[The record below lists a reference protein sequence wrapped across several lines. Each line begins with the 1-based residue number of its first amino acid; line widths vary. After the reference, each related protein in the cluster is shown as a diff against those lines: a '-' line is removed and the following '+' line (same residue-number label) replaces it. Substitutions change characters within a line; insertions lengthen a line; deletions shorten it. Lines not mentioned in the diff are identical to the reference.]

1 MFLTGVPS
9 RLLLHSTPCQQRD
22 HLSAS
27 HKLTTA
33 ASWGSQ
39 LLQDNPC
46 QSHPGALPA
55 SLQSQPATWLPLYP
69 VGWSR
74 CHLQKT
80 LSVLAKINFYTEPLS
95 LGLKVWD
102 VLGSSSF
109 RQFAYFVRIVS
120 LAGRLRCFYNQK
132 FDLNRPEHYLE
143 RKQLNLNFRIQ
154 IHTKHTEFFSSYT
167 AESEQEKNQ
176 CEHGVSNS
184 SPRTNKSSKQK

>member
-1 MFLTGVPS
+1 MFLTAAPS

-27 HKLTTA
+27 HKLTRA

-69 VGWSR
+69 VCWSR

-80 LSVLAKINFYTEPLS
+80 FSVLAKINFYTEPLS
-95 LGLKVWD
+95 LGLNWD
-102 VLGSSSF
+102 VFESSSF
-109 RQFAYFVRIVS
+109 RQFAYFVLEDS
-120 LAGRLRCFYNQK
+120 LSGRLRCFYNQK
-132 FDLNRPEHYLE
+132 FDFNMPKHYLE
-143 RKQLNLNFRIQ
+143 CKQLNLNFRIQ

-167 AESEQEKNQ
+167 AESQQEKNH

-184 SPRTNKSSKQK
+184 SPRTNKYSKWK